1 MTGPVDAM
9 ASEQADPEASK
20 MDFSNKDHFD
30 GFLEER
36 NSHVQSGE
44 KGCEETQQSCQH
56 PGPDDSH
63 YALAI
68 VGIGCRM
75 PGGTDT
81 PSKFWDVIREG
92 RNVITEVPPER
103 WSLEAY
109 HSTDPHQSGTHVTRK
124 AGFVDDIDMFDH
136 TFFKISPRE
145 AAMMDPQQR
154 HLLEVTYEAFEDA
167 GITPESV
174 SESCG
179 VFVGIGMMD
188 YALFMA
194 GDKHLFNSYV
204 NTGIAHSVAANRIS
218 YAFNL
223 KGPSL
228 AVDTACAASMTA
240 IHIACSSLR
249 NKECSVA
256 LVGGS
261 NVLLMPEVTV
271 AFSAM
276 GVLSPDGFSCPFD
289 ASANGYVRSE
299 GFGAVLVKPL
309 SDAIRDGDH
318 VYSIIKGSAIS
329 DNGFSHSITMPSSSA
344 QEQLMRTTY
353 ARFGVPLSDVLYVE
367 AHGTS
372 TPVGDPAEA
381 EAIGNTFGPHRAS
394 PLRIGSA
401 KSNFGHMECAAG
413 MVGVIKTALMLDKRT
428 LCPSVNYNSP
438 TPKVD
443 FEELGISVQ
452 TKVENFPDNK
462 NVTLGVNCF
471 GFGGAL
477 AHVIM
482 EEHNATPP
490 VAPTHHRRG
499 WQFGP
504 SDQEGEFVILP
515 LSGKSSD
522 ALRDLSAKWLT
533 FQDEKDALSV
543 SSWVATRRNH
553 YQNRLA
559 VVTNS
564 GAKAREGLQ
573 CFANKMATDDVITGT
588 SQNARPKVCFVFPGQ
603 GQQWDDMGR
612 KLYQLEPVFR
622 ETVDACDQIFT
633 QVSGWSLMQ
642 KAGLFTT
649 SDGSAAPAEFTLA
662 EMKVSQP
669 AILFTQVGLF
679 ALLKH
684 WCISPDVIVGHSLG
698 EVAAAYACG
707 GLTLDEA
714 IRAIYIRSTEQAKL
728 QGCGS
733 MAAMRASRI
742 EAEELVAKSQGVKL
756 ACDNSPTSV
765 TVAGTTEAI
774 AALQDQNPTKV
785 KMLRVSCAFHTDH
798 MDPIRESFL
807 EAMSSVQPDRH
818 GEAPAPLYSTVT
830 GQHYTGR
837 FDGQY
842 WWKNIRGEVKFTS
855 AIRSII
861 QDHNPDVFIE
871 LGASATLLSSVSQ
884 TLKHENCPMKVTVPC
899 GQRQQNDHKCMLR
912 ALATLYVNGMD
923 INWTNVTQD
932 AAEWTPA
939 PTYAW
944 QHQRHWQ
951 EAESS
956 RKRRLG
962 LEDRT
967 FKGQNG
973 HITLEKFPF
982 LADHVV
988 NDSVV
993 FPGAGYIEYMVQM
1006 AVDSSDNPTL
1016 QDIQFK
1022 NVLVWPD
1029 VSDLNKSNATI
1040 HLTYTKEG
1048 RKLEVATD
1056 RVHAG
1061 CLLTQPSNVSSES
1074 IMETTPTEAMEKVTG
1089 QNFYERFSDL
1099 GLMYGPEFQVVN
1111 EAFVGDWKA
1120 IGFLKPATDAQQ
1132 RVQTTTLDG
1141 CFQVALAAI
1150 GPCSTLYLPT
1160 QITTFSMLV
1169 PSLPLGEHVVAH
1181 ATVVSRSSMSVKAN
1195 IILATVQGNILAQ
1208 IDGFEATNVS
1218 GINSDVDTDSCL
1230 YETRW
1235 QPVISP
1241 LPETSIFCDLFK
1253 EEHLQKQYS
1262 DEMEMIEAAEKALPN
1277 LKRLAL
1283 SYVQLALD
1291 TVPEAEVSPRNKRY
1305 IERLRTIID
1314 DVDKTAFD
1322 TMSLDEIHKSLDEMR
1337 KDVPAMR
1344 LEFSML
1350 QRLGD
1355 ILPTILRDPSAALP
1369 ILFAAD
1375 CLADYFMDSLTTR
1388 LYYRACT
1395 DAIEQAVKTSLEQ
1408 KQTVRI
1414 LEVGGRMGG
1423 LARYL
1428 LKPLKDQGDAGHI
1441 EYVFTD
1447 LNTTFFAHASQVLE
1461 DYAFVKYQQLDIEK
1475 AVEPQDFIPGTFDI
1489 VVCMD
1494 TLHSAVDVMEGLKY
1508 MQSLLCPGG
1517 WLVMF
1522 EATNAFYMCEVVFGS
1537 LELCW
1542 VYDDDYRTDTCWLSR
1557 EGWRSLFEDGGMHDV
1572 VSVSSPQEFFHSIT
1586 IGRKNTPL
1594 QQAAPAILQTDDS
1607 QQWLLVG
1614 PTDSPLINA
1623 VQRLVPENTMV
1634 RSIGDRI
1641 DIPSHGL
1648 PLRVVYVWPEDD
1660 KSLVH
1665 ARSLTNTLYQASE
1678 RVRDMWVFTVSG
1690 SVECDCPTASAAT
1703 GFFRVV
1709 NNEIRDLQI
1718 YTVDLPSDILNGL
1731 TDVVETLLKS
1741 DPPTERELSIRNGEI
1756 LTPRLVKTS
1765 ISDGISTSPSESWA
1779 LDIAPGKTGTLD
1791 DMAFYGQA
1799 STSLSDNEV
1808 KVKVHAAGLNFKD
1821 VMMALGL
1828 LEGLKLQTQFGLECS
1843 GTVVEVGNDVKRIKV
1858 GDEVIAF
1865 GDHCFASH
1873 VTCDEHFVMAKPSH
1887 ISWAD
1892 AAGFSMVYITAYY
1905 ALIERAR
1912 LQEGQ
1917 TLLIHS
1923 ACGGVGQA
1931 AIQVAGMVGA
1941 RVFCTAGSE
1950 EKRNYLRQ
1958 MGMTHVSDSRS
1969 TQFYHDVMKWTDG
1982 EGVDVVLSS
1991 LYGDLQTAAMKS
2003 LKAGGTF
2010 CEIGKRSI
2018 LEGVGMDMGPLLN
2031 NKTFLS
2037 VQLDLLM
2044 KERPKYVRKMMETI
2058 CSLLKKRHIAPV
2070 LTTVKTIDD
2079 YKETFRWMSKGQH
2092 VGKVVFKMPVKFEP
2106 ESLVPSSHILEANGT
2121 YLITGGFGGVG
2132 QSLARWLVD
2141 HGAKHIALLSRNGCK
2156 TAENVHTVEYMESKG
2171 GKVYTYE
2178 ADVSNKTSLTN
2189 VLNHLRA
2196 DPSVP
2201 ALKGIFHLAAVIDD
2215 ANVLDVKDSQLEK
2228 SLAAKAW
2235 GALHLHELTQDD
2247 DLDIFFLL
2255 SSVTAAWGNPEQCGY
2270 VAANSILDALAEHRH
2285 RRGLPALSLQLGAV
2299 RGVGILEGNT
2309 KAAKIVTGKG
2319 MLTLHID
2326 ECLQMLPRL
2335 LRARDTPVVTLAN
2348 MDWAKCMQFSYTTS
2362 MKFRHLA
2369 AGKNKEKSVDADL
2382 NEDDLREQVL
2392 EQLGQILCMPPSQ
2405 IDPDQPMIN
2414 YGVDSLMAVDIVNWM
2429 NKNFDL
2435 SVSQLD
2441 ILGGMTTT
2449 TLVGKAVVGEVALPL
2464 RK

>member
-9 ASEQADPEASK
+9 ASKQAELTK
-20 MDFSNKDHFD
+20 MGVSNEDHHG
-30 GFLEER
+30 GFLDER
-36 NSHVQSGE
+36 KSRAHSGE
-44 KGCEETQQSCQH
+44 KRREETRQSCQH
-56 PGPDDSH
+56 PGPDDKH
-63 YALAI
+63 YELAI

-75 PGGTDT
+75 PGGTNS
-81 PSKFWDVIREG
+81 PSKFWDVISEG
-92 RNVITEVPPER
+92 RNVITEIPPER

-167 GITPESV
+167 GIPPESV

-240 IHIACSSLR
+240 LHVACSSLR

-299 GFGAVLVKPL
+299 GFGAILVKPL
-309 SDAIRDGDH
+309 SDAIRDRDH
-318 VYSIIKGSAIS
+318 VYSVIRGSAIS
-329 DNGFSHSITMPSSSA
+329 DNGFSQSITMPSSSA

-372 TPVGDPAEA
+372 TPVGDPVEA
-381 EAIGNTFGPHRAS
+381 EAIGKTFGPHR
-394 PLRIGSA
+394 PHPMRIGSG

-413 MVGVIKTALMLDKRT
+413 MVGVIKTALMLDRRT
-428 LCPSVNYNSP
+428 LCPSVNYTSP

-452 TKVENFPDNK
+452 TKVEKFPDNE

-477 AHVIM
+477 AHIIM

-490 VAPTHHRRG
+490 AARPYGKRG

-504 SDQEGEFVILP
+504 SDQEGEFIILP

-522 ALRDLSAKWLT
+522 ALRDLSSKWLT
-533 FQDEKDALSV
+533 FQEEKDALSV
-543 SSWVATRRNH
+543 SAWVATRRNH

-564 GAKAREGLQ
+564 GTRAREGLQ
-573 CFANKMATDDVITGT
+573 SHVNKMAADDVITGT
-588 SQNARPKVCFVFPGQ
+588 AQNTRPKVCFVFPGQ

-622 ETVDACDQIFT
+622 ETVDACDKIFT
-633 QVSGWSLMQ
+633 QVSGWSLLQ

-649 SDGSAAPAEFTLA
+649 GDSPAEFTLA
-662 EMKVSQP
+662 DMKVSQP

-684 WCISPDVIVGHSLG
+684 WGISPDVIVGHSLG

-714 IRAIYIRSTEQAKL
+714 VQAIYIRSTEQAKL
-728 QGCGS
+728 QGSGS
-733 MAAMRASRI
+733 MAAMRASRT
-742 EAEELVAKSQGVKL
+742 EAEELVAKCQGVKL

-765 TVAGTTEAI
+765 TVAGATDAI

-798 MDPIRESFL
+798 MDPIRDSFL

-818 GEAPAPLYSTVT
+818 GEVPAPLYSTVT

-842 WWKNIRGEVKFTS
+842 WWGNIRGEVKFTS

-861 QDHNPDVFIE
+861 HDHSPDVFIE
-871 LGASATLLSSVSQ
+871 LGASATLLSSVNQ
-884 TLKHENCPMKVTVPC
+884 TLKHENCPIKVTVPC

-912 ALATLYVNGMD
+912 ALATLYVNGVD

-932 AAEWTPA
+932 AAGWAPV

-944 QHQRHWQ
+944 QHQQHWQ

-973 HITLEKFPF
+973 NITLEKFPF

-1006 AVDSSDNPTL
+1006 AVDSSENPTL
-1016 QDIQFK
+1016 EDIQFK
-1022 NVLVWPD
+1022 HVLIWPE
-1029 VSDLNKSNATI
+1029 VSNKTNATI
-1040 HLTYTKEG
+1040 QLTYAKEG
-1048 RKLEVATD
+1048 RKVEVATD

-1061 CLLTQPSNVSSES
+1061 CLFIQPNNVSSES
-1074 IMETTPTEAMEKVTG
+1074 VLDTTPTEAMEKVTC

-1111 EAFVGDWKA
+1111 EAFVGNWKA

-1132 RVQTTTLDG
+1132 RVQTATLDG

-1160 QITTFSMLV
+1160 QIKTFRMFA
-1169 PSLPLGEHVVAH
+1169 PSLPLGEHMVAH

-1195 IILATVQGNILAQ
+1195 ITLATGQGNILAQ

-1241 LPETSIFCDLFK
+1241 LPETNIFCELFK

-1262 DEMEMIEAAEKALPN
+1262 DDMEMIEAAEKALPS

-1291 TVPEAEVSPRNKRY
+1291 TVPDSEVSPRNKRY
-1305 IERLRTIID
+1305 IERLRAVID
-1314 DVDKTAFD
+1314 AMDKGTRD
-1322 TMSLDEIHKSLDEMR
+1322 TMSLEEIHKSLDEMR
-1337 KDVPAMR
+1337 IEVPAMG

-1375 CLADYFMDSLTTR
+1375 CLAEYFMDSLTTR

-1395 DAIEQAVKTSLEQ
+1395 DAIEQAVKTALER

-1461 DYAFVKYQQLDIEK
+1461 EYTFVKYQQLDIEK
-1475 AVEPQDFIPGTFDI
+1475 AVEPQDIIPGTFDI

-1494 TLHSAVDVMEGLKY
+1494 TLHSAVDVMEGLQN
-1508 MQSLLCPGG
+1508 MQSLLCPSG
-1517 WLVMF
+1517 WLVML

-1557 EGWRSLFEDGGMHDV
+1557 EGWSNLFTEGGMHDV

-1586 IGRKNTPL
+1586 IGRKPTPS
-1594 QQAAPAILQTDDS
+1594 QVASAILQTDDS

-1614 PTDSPLINA
+1614 DPDSPLTSTI
-1623 VQRLVPENTMV
+1623 QRLLPDNTMV
-1634 RSIGDRI
+1634 HSIGDRI
-1641 DIPSHGL
+1641 EIHSEGP
-1648 PLRVVYVWPEDD
+1648 PIRVVYVWPEDD
-1660 KSLVH
+1660 KSL
-1665 ARSLTNTLYQASE
+1665 AYTRSLTNALYQASG
-1678 RVRDMWVFTVSG
+1678 RVQDMWVFTVGG
-1690 SVECDCPTASAAT
+1690 SAECARPTASAAS

-1709 NNEIRDLQI
+1709 NNEIRDLPI
-1718 YTVDLPSDILNGL
+1718 YTVDLPSDLLNGL
-1731 TDVVETLLKS
+1731 TDAVGTLLKS
-1741 DPPTERELSIRNGEI
+1741 DPPAERELSIRDGEV
-1756 LTPRLVKTS
+1756 LTPRLMKTS
-1765 ISDGISTSPSESWA
+1765 ISDGISTSPSGSWA

-1791 DMAFYGQA
+1791 DMAFYEQT
-1799 STSLSDNEV
+1799 STCLSDNKVRV
-1808 KVKVHAAGLNFKD
+1808 KVRAAGLNFKD

-1828 LEGLKLQTQFGLECS
+1828 LEGLNLQTQFGLECS
-1843 GTVVEVGNDVKRIKV
+1843 GTVVEVGNDVKNIKV

-1873 VTCDEHFVMAKPSH
+1873 VTCDQHFVMTKPSH
-1887 ISWAD
+1887 ISWTD

-1917 TLLIHS
+1917 TVLIHS

-1950 EKRNYLRQ
+1950 DKRNYLRQ

-1969 TQFYHDVMKWTDG
+1969 TQFYHDVMEWTDG

-1991 LYGDLQTAAMKS
+1991 LYGDLQTATMKS

-2058 CSLLKKRHIAPV
+2058 CSLLDKGLVAPV

-2092 VGKVVFKMPVKFEP
+2092 VGKVVFEIPLEFEP
-2106 ESLVPSSHILEANGT
+2106 ESVVPSTHILEANGT

-2132 QSLARWLVD
+2132 QALARWLVD
-2141 HGAKHIALLSRNGCK
+2141 HGAKHIVLLSRNGCK
-2156 TAENVHTVEYMESKG
+2156 TAENVHTVEYIESKG

-2178 ADVSNKTSLTN
+2178 VDVSNKTSLSN
-2189 VLNHLRA
+2189 VLIHLRA
-2196 DPSVP
+2196 DTSVP

-2285 RRGLPALSLQLGAV
+2285 RRSLPALSLQLGAV

-2335 LRARDTPVVTLAN
+2335 LKARDTPVVTLAN
-2348 MDWAKCMQFSYTTS
+2348 MDWAKCMQFSYPTS

-2369 AGKNKEKSVDADL
+2369 VGKNKEKTVDADL

-2392 EQLGQILCMPPSQ
+2392 EQLGQILCMPPGQ

-2464 RK
+2464 CK

>member
-1 MTGPVDAM
+1 M

-44 KGCEETQQSCQH
+44 KGCEETQQSCQQ
-56 PGPDDSH
+56 PGQDDSY
-63 YALAI
+63 YALAV

-92 RNVITEVPPER
+92 RNVITEIPPER

-240 IHIACSSLR
+240 LHIACSSLR

-299 GFGAVLVKPL
+299 GFGAVLIKPL
-309 SDAIRDGDH
+309 SDAIRDRDH
-318 VYSIIKGSAIS
+318 VYSIIRGSAIS

-381 EAIGNTFGPHRAS
+381 EAIGNAFGPHRAS
-394 PLRIGSA
+394 PMRIGSA

-428 LCPSVNYNSP
+428 LCPSVNYTSP
-438 TPKVD
+438 TPKTD

-452 TKVENFPDNK
+452 TKVENFPDNQIVK
-462 NVTLGVNCF
+462 LGVNCF

-504 SDQEGEFVILP
+504 SDQEGDFIILP

-522 ALRDLSAKWLT
+522 ALRDLSSKWLT

-564 GAKAREGLQ
+564 GAKTREGLQ

-588 SQNARPKVCFVFPGQ
+588 SQNARPEVCFVFPGQ

-649 SDGSAAPAEFTLA
+649 SDGPAAPAEFTLA

-684 WCISPDVIVGHSLG
+684 WGISPDVIVGHSLG

-807 EAMSSVQPDRH
+807 EAMSSVQPDRD
-818 GEAPAPLYSTVT
+818 GEDPAPLYSTVT

-1160 QITTFSMLV
+1160 QITTFSMPV
-1169 PSLPLGEHVVAH
+1169 PSLPLGEHMVVH

-1195 IILATVQGNILAQ
+1195 IILATVQGNVLAQ

-1241 LPETSIFCDLFK
+1241 LPETSIFCSLFK
-1253 EEHLQKQYS
+1253 EDHLQKQYS

-1291 TVPEAEVSPRNKRY
+1291 TVPDAEVSPRNKKY

-1314 DVDKTAFD
+1314 DVDKSAFD

-1375 CLADYFMDSLTTR
+1375 CLAAYFMDSLTTR

-1395 DAIEQAVKTSLEQ
+1395 DAIEQAVKTALER

-1489 VVCMD
+1489 VICMD
-1494 TLHSAVDVMEGLKY
+1494 TLHSAVDVMEGLKN

-1542 VYDDDYRTDTCWLSR
+1542 VYDDDYRTDACWLSR
-1557 EGWRSLFEDGGMHDV
+1557 EGWSNLFEDGGMHD
-1572 VSVSSPQEFFHSIT
+1572 
-1586 IGRKNTPL
+1586 
-1594 QQAAPAILQTDDS
+1594 
-1607 QQWLLVG
+1607 
-1614 PTDSPLINA
+1614 
-1623 VQRLVPENTMV
+1623 
-1634 RSIGDRI
+1634 
-1641 DIPSHGL
+1641 
-1648 PLRVVYVWPEDD
+1648 
-1660 KSLVH
+1660 
-1665 ARSLTNTLYQASE
+1665 
-1678 RVRDMWVFTVSG
+1678 
-1690 SVECDCPTASAAT
+1690 
-1703 GFFRVV
+1703 
-1709 NNEIRDLQI
+1709 
-1718 YTVDLPSDILNGL
+1718 
-1731 TDVVETLLKS
+1731 
-1741 DPPTERELSIRNGEI
+1741 
-1756 LTPRLVKTS
+1756 
-1765 ISDGISTSPSESWA
+1765 
-1779 LDIAPGKTGTLD
+1779 
-1791 DMAFYGQA
+1791 
-1799 STSLSDNEV
+1799 
-1808 KVKVHAAGLNFKD
+1808 
-1821 VMMALGL
+1821 
-1828 LEGLKLQTQFGLECS
+1828 
-1843 GTVVEVGNDVKRIKV
+1843 
-1858 GDEVIAF
+1858 
-1865 GDHCFASH
+1865 
-1873 VTCDEHFVMAKPSH
+1873 
-1887 ISWAD
+1887 
-1892 AAGFSMVYITAYY
+1892 
-1905 ALIERAR
+1905 RAR

-1950 EKRNYLRQ
+1950 EKRSYLRQ

-1969 TQFYHDVMKWTDG
+1969 TQFYHDVMEWTDG

-1991 LYGDLQTAAMKS
+1991 LYGDLQTATMKS

-2044 KERPKYVRKMMETI
+2044 KERAKYVRKMMETI
-2058 CSLLKKRHIAPV
+2058 CSLLEKRHIAPV

-2156 TAENVHTVEYMESKG
+2156 TAENVHSVEYMESKG